1 MQRKISQRQL
11 WLANVVKAVF
21 FTTILRFFS
30 DFRGNC
36 TVLFISI
43 IKTGSS
49 VIVKL
54 SKPTGRS
61 TLFMSYLFI
70 YCYKQVMREWIQC
83 RGTCSTPTEHNVD
96 APDIVQLLAV
106 GLRNHRTS
114 RIPWESTVSRWAVV
128 VMWKP
133 KLISHLVPLRPLRL
147 NRCWRRRRW
156 LNWSH
161 RTNLCSLFHG
171 RSITQR
177 AQGFELFL

>member
-1 MQRKISQRQL
+1 MEHSAAKNITE
-11 WLANVVKAVF
+11 
-21 FTTILRFFS
+21 TTVTGKCGKSSIFYYHPTFFS
-30 DFRGNC
+30 DFGGNC

-54 SKPTGRS
+54 SEPTGRS

-114 RIPWESTVSRWAVV
+114 RDPLGEHCIPLAVV
-128 VMWKP
+128 VM
-133 KLISHLVPLRPLRL
+133 
-147 NRCWRRRRW
+147 
-156 LNWSH
+156 
-161 RTNLCSLFHG
+161 
-171 RSITQR
+171 
-177 AQGFELFL
+177 